1 MIKDFIIENK
11 NLIENYWESLST
23 ELETCTGKLNT
34 RMERKEISF
43 HSDIKLLGFLSQ
55 ILSEVEG
62 DILEI
67 GVWKG
72 KSLLFMEKFSKVGK
86 VIGIDPCEFKNQSEE
101 ILFYIEAMASKTILI
116 QNYSELALTQL
127 LNVSTKLKLLHID
140 GGHLEKNII
149 WDFVLYS
156 PLITSGGYLIFDDYS
171 DSHFSPEVKPTVDL
185 LEKNGYFGGFNI
197 IGIIE
202 EYPNSFL
209 LQKN

>member
-1 MIKDFIIENK
+1 
-11 NLIENYWESLST
+11 
-23 ELETCTGKLNT
+23 
-34 RMERKEISF
+34 
-43 HSDIKLLGFLSQ
+43 
-55 ILSEVEG
+55 
-62 DILEI
+62 
-67 GVWKG
+67 
-72 KSLLFMEKFSKVGK
+72 
-86 VIGIDPCEFKNQSEE
+86 
-101 ILFYIEAMASKTILI
+101 MASKTILI